1 MKIAIVDDHVLF
13 REGIAAIIRSE
24 PDIEIVG
31 MAGTVQEAVEMVCAV
46 KPDIVLM
53 DFKMPD
59 GSGAEAT
66 RLILAQ
72 HPTCKIIFLT
82 MSEEDDDL
90 FAAIRS
96 GAKGYLLKNIQ
107 PSMLVAAIRS
117 VQEGESALSRKMTLR
132 LMDELSRPEK
142 PMQPVEKT
150 LTFRE
155 LDVLRAIA
163 SGLSNQEIGRE
174 LFISENTVKFH
185 VHALLAKLSL
195 SDRKEAARF
204 AREHGLL
211 K

>member
-163 SGLSNQEIGRE
+163 SGLSDGSF
-174 LFISENTVKFH
+174 LFQKIPSNSMCMPC
-185 VHALLAKLSL
+185 LQNLAFPIEKRQPGSPG
-195 SDRKEAARF
+195 SMAFSNDT
-204 AREHGLL
+204 
-211 K
+211 